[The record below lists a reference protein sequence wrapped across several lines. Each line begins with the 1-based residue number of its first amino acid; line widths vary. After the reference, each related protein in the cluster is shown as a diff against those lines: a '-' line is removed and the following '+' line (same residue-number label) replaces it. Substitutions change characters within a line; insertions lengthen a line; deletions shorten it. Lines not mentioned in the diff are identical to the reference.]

1 MAKQEIESFM
11 DSRGITVESVFV
23 PFSQSRNKAEK
34 TPSLNWVVTVKRGGR
49 PMLFADFMA
58 GCGNCPAIKSKAP
71 VRWPYPKTQWAQRAM
86 AWECEHGYPADWST
100 YCGDFVRAAGRT
112 ERRAIKPE
120 ACDVLYSLASEAGVL
135 NYSGFEDWASDM
147 GYDAD
152 SRKAEK
158 IYRECIE
165 TALKLRAALGD
176 DGLAA
181 LHTACEDY

>member
-11 DSRGITVESVFV
+11 DSHSITVESVCI
-23 PFSQSRNKAEK
+23 PFSQSRNKGGWE
-34 TPSLNWVVTVKRGGR
+34 SLNWRVTLKVKGR
-49 PMLFADFMA
+49 EVITTDYSA
-58 GCGNCPAIKSKAP
+58 GIGHAPSYKATKAP
-71 VRWPYPKTQWAQRAM
+71 APYSGNLRMWK
-86 AWECEHGYPADWST
+86 E
-100 YCGDFVRAAGRT
+100 AAGAF
-112 ERRAIKPE
+112 EIENGFAAIAEWGGIRADKKSPLMPE
-120 ACDVLYSLASEAGVL
+120 ACNVLYSLASEAGVL
-135 NYSGFEDWASDM
+135 NYSGFEDWAAEM

-176 DGLAA
+176 DGLSA